1 MELISK
7 KLNIEFFFI
16 YLILQ
21 ILIIFLTRLRAKRF
35 KDLDINIIKN
45 KNKISIVEVQAYLGF
60 TRWVSFI
67 LPFKLGDI
75 ISFYILKKKIIKL
88 FSSSISYFIGCKFF
102 ELFNL
107 LVISLIICYI
117 FFLETKLLDY
127 NKAYLRIFY
136 LSSILIFFLIIFY
149 LKKNKKKILKIEF
162 KNIYINNFKML
173 INSNNFFSYTF
184 YISSIQFICTILLL
198 FICSDRSI
206 DNELFFLSTIYILL
220 NVIPLR
226 LPLNIGA
233 FDIIAGVGNYIYD
246 YGLSIENLILFRS
259 IQLVLYTVDFIFWY
273 LPYKIK
279 N

>member
-149 LKKNKKKILKIEF
+149 LKKNKKKILKI
-162 KNIYINNFKML
+162 
-173 INSNNFFSYTF
+173 
-184 YISSIQFICTILLL
+184 
-198 FICSDRSI
+198 
-206 DNELFFLSTIYILL
+206 
-220 NVIPLR
+220 
-226 LPLNIGA
+226 
-233 FDIIAGVGNYIYD
+233 
-246 YGLSIENLILFRS
+246 
-259 IQLVLYTVDFIFWY
+259 
-273 LPYKIK
+273 
-279 N
+279 